1 MENPQINDH
10 HFEPQP
16 LPVDPIPF
24 DYAEHARGIRYRRS
38 SHNCY
43 MDDTQYILF
52 VLDTSGSIGPYD
64 FEMMTE
70 TLSKLVHRFCKPIK
84 IAAMTFSGSHSS
96 SSHMHSS
103 EFCFNCYDND
113 CDGRDNA
120 RDAMRNITYRGGLT
134 FTGGATYCVCN
145 FMLTPACGF
154 PDLVR
159 PRNGEVRCLD
169 VVYLTDGKS
178 NGPIPVRDAVNC
190 LYNLENTDLN
200 VYAIGIGNNYNIQ
213 ELSEIILYLTLKRII
228 TQSLLSKTLTTS
240 LK

>member
-43 MDDTQYILF
+43 KNGTQYILF
-52 VLDTSGSIGPYD
+52 VLDTSGSIGPYY
-64 FEMMTE
+64 FEMVTE

-96 SSHMHSS
+96 
-103 EFCFNCYDND
+103 EFCFDCYDND

-134 FTGGATYCVCN
+134 YTGGATYCVCN

-154 PDLVR
+154 PDLVDL
-159 PRNGEVRCLD
+159 GEDEVRCLD
-169 VVYLTDGKS
+169 VVYLTDGWS
-178 NGPIPVRDAVNC
+178 NGPIPVQDAVNC
-190 LYNLENTDLN
+190 LHNLENTDLN
-200 VYAIGIGNNYNIQ
+200 VFAIGIGNRYNIQ
-213 ELSEIILYLTLKRII
+213 ELSEITRSTYPLPDTEKDNNP
-228 TQSLLSKTLTTS
+228 LSKTLTNS